1 VGDVRKTGS
10 IIGIKMTNP
19 GNGYLYPPFVEIVD
33 NCKQGY
39 GAVARAT
46 VKDGKV
52 NEIYVVSEGEFY
64 PIEDGTPPIIS
75 DVTIINPGSGYEKG
89 DTVTDDF
96 DNEYDVKI
104 SSGAIVKVTPINSKD
119 ITDIPTLTVK
129 STTGSGALLKAN
141 LDVRPE
147 FQGEVKQVIDCPE
160 T

>member
-1 VGDVRKTGS
+1 
-10 IIGIKMTNP
+10 MTNP

-46 VKDGKV
+46 IKDGKV
-52 NEIYVVSEGEFY
+52 NEIYMVSIGELY
-64 PIEDGTPPIIS
+64 PIKDGTPPIIS
-75 DVTIINPGSGYEKG
+75 DVTIINPGNGYEDG

-104 SSGAIVKVTPINSKD
+104 SSGAIIKVTPINSKD
-119 ITDIPTLTVK
+119 ITDIPILTVV
-129 STTGSGALLKAN
+129 STTGSCALLKAN